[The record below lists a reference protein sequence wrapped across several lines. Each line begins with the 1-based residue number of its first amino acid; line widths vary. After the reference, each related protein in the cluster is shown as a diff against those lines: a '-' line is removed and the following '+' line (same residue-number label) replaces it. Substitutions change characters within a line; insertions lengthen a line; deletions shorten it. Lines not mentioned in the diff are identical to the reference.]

1 MTSPW
6 KIQPVETEVTN
17 LNEIM
22 NEEFAKRVQAEE
34 IKHHQDPIDEVDAN
48 PDVLET
54 NPTVPT
60 SGLPP
65 EVLEALK
72 DEPDFQKIVDMDTDW
87 QIAQTLQQ
95 IYIKE
100 HDDYLKKVEKANNKN
115 SKVQISLNK
124 YRIAPDEVAN
134 DSDAEDN
141 HPIPCEDRKDW
152 DRFETNEKEFS
163 RVSKKKNC
171 TSNIDGEIKT
181 KHDADMS
188 GRRNACKVMSFP
200 PEFETGDAGAFDM
213 KLNNTVFNQLKR
225 SVKQTKKGNRAIDRK
240 EATETA
246 VIGLDEATRL
256 ILYKM
261 INNQLLESVDGV
273 ISTGKEAVILH
284 AETDPNGESDVV
296 VPKEVA
302 IKIFSTTL
310 NEFKQRDRYIKGNVF
325 KIKEFQ
331 TFFPCILVLKKI
343 FQMTIASKED
353 FLNKIL
359 TQS

>member
-6 KIQPVETEVTN
+6 KIQPVETGVTD

-22 NEEFAKRVQAEE
+22 NEEFARRLQAEE
-34 IKHHQDPIDEVDAN
+34 IVKCKADPGESSLKIEKEPELVEKVTTREVEKK
-48 PDVLET
+48 P
-54 NPTVPT
+54 
-60 SGLPP
+60 GLPP

-72 DEPDFQKIVDMDTDW
+72 DEPDFQKIVDMDSDW
-87 QIAQTLQQ
+87 QIAQTLQEM
-95 IYIKE
+95 YIKE
-100 HDDYLKKVEKANNKN
+100 HDNYVKKVEKANNKN
-115 SKVQISLNK
+115 SKVQISFSK
-124 YRIAPDEVAN
+124 YRIAPEELQD

-141 HPIPCEDRKDW
+141 QPIPYDERKDW

-163 RVSKKKNC
+163 KISKKKNC

-213 KLNNTVFNQLKR
+213 KLSNTVFNQLKQ
-225 SVKQTKKGNRAIDRK
+225 SVKQTKKVNRAFDRK
-240 EATETA
+240 EAVETA
-246 VIGLDEATRL
+246 VMGLDEATRL

-284 AETDPNGESDVV
+284 AETDPNGESNAL

-310 NEFKQRDRYIKGNVF
+310 NEFKQRDRYIKGNS
-325 KIKEFQ
+325 
-331 TFFPCILVLKKI
+331 LL
-343 FQMTIASKED
+343 
-353 FLNKIL
+353 
-359 TQS
+359 